1 MMHLTQLSSRPLLAT
16 RTDRDLF
23 VGRGDALKRI
33 RRALADRLNCIV
45 TGDPGAGRTSL
56 LHLLLVELDTPRVLI
71 RGSAVDDSADLLRRI
86 SAELGKLDGVAEV
99 EQLARSGTEVID
111 LIDRLRR
118 QLAPLD
124 RCVIAVDDV
133 PPDAGIELFGSYRDE
148 LWTVDACWLTTISA
162 GRASAL
168 LRPPADVFFEVRVDL
183 PPLTDAESD
192 LLLRKRIGP
201 GERDRM
207 LAVGGGNPRRLIE
220 LARAFHGADEAE
232 IAAGTDAIR
241 RRDAALAAASKP
253 ARMLAAELETVGGAS
268 ASDRLLL
275 DRLGWTRARAVQV
288 LKELETAGVVD
299 STDERSGKGRA
310 RKVYR
315 LVTGK

>member
-1 MMHLTQLSSRPLLAT
+1 MLHSPRLSSRPLLAT

-23 VGRGDALKRI
+23 VGRGDALRRV

-56 LHLLLVELDTPRVLI
+56 LHLLLADVDTPLVLV
-71 RGSAVDDSADLLRRI
+71 RGSTVDDAAELLRRI
-86 SAELGKLDGVAEV
+86 SAGLGNLDGVADV
-99 EQLARSGTEVID
+99 GQLTGPATEVID
-111 LIDRLRR
+111 LIDRLGR

-133 PPDAGIELFGSYRDE
+133 PPEAGVELFGSYRDE

-162 GRASAL
+162 GHAPAL
-168 LRPPADVFFEVRVDL
+168 LRPPADVFFEVRIDL
-183 PPLTDAESD
+183 PPLTDAESE
-192 LLLRKRIGP
+192 LLLRSRIGP
-201 GERDRM
+201 GERDQIV
-207 LAVGGGNPRRLIE
+207 AAGGGNPRRLIE
-220 LARAFHGADEAE
+220 LAREFHGADAAE
-232 IAAGTDAIR
+232 IAAGTDVIR
-241 RRDAALAAASKP
+241 RRNATLAGASRP
-253 ARMLAAELETVGGAS
+253 ARMLATELETLGGAS
-268 ASDRLLL
+268 ASDRQLL

-288 LKELETAGVVD
+288 LKELEAAGVVD

-315 LVTGK
+315 LVSGS

>member
-1 MMHLTQLSSRPLLAT
+1 MMHAARLSSRPLLAN

-23 VGRGDALKRI
+23 VGRDYALKRA

-56 LHLLLVELDTPRVLI
+56 LHLLLADVDTPQVLV
-71 RGSAVDDSADLLRRI
+71 RGSAVDDAAELLRRI
-86 SAELGKLDGVAEV
+86 SAALGKLDGIAEV
-99 EQLARSGTEVID
+99 EQLAGPGTEVID

-133 PPDAGIELFGSYRDE
+133 PPDAGVELFGSYRDE

-162 GRASAL
+162 GHAPAL

-183 PPLTDAESD
+183 QPLTDAESE
-192 LLLRKRIGP
+192 LLLRNRIGP
-201 GERDRM
+201 GERHRM

-220 LARAFHGADEAE
+220 LARAFHGADAAE
-232 IAAGTDAIR
+232 IAAGADAIL
-241 RRDAALAAASKP
+241 RRDAALAGTSKP
-253 ARMLAAELETVGGAS
+253 ARMLAAELETLGGAS
-268 ASDRLLL
+268 ASDSLLL

-288 LKELETAGVVD
+288 LKELEAAGVVD

-315 LVTGK
+315 LVSGS